1 MKLMRYLYAFAMAGL
16 LAVSCA
22 KESDVVNML
31 PDIKTGDFVTTS
43 RTTATLEG
51 SVALNDASAES
62 MGIVYA
68 DDPNMM
74 VNPQVLT
81 VDLSNGASGRAFSVD
96 VTGLSAG
103 RSYYYRAFVH
113 SSNQYYYG
121 DYRMFTTPQMSAP
134 TFEAFTVS
142 AEDVSASEMQLK
154 AKIRDL
160 GVESNSGVALTNTC
174 FKYRV
179 LADSAQV
186 ASLVF
191 SDSDKDWQTI
201 QASYDADKKSLT
213 ATLTGLHSSTCY
225 AICAYATTAG
235 YGISNLVAVTT
246 EATAAP
252 EVSEVEIAPTGLTG
266 LDLRLTANVT
276 NEGTS
281 QVTERGF
288 VYSST
293 SSIPL
298 IEGSA
303 AVVADGNFSADIV
316 NLTNATKYYIRAYAR
331 NDYGV
336 GYGAVSEYI
345 TPNVVITPT
354 ILTVTVNDIKS
365 TTAVLVGYI
374 DRKGL
379 DVSSIGFV
387 VNGQR
392 IPVNVADNGTFTCS
406 LNNLSP
412 STQISY
418 RAYCT
423 LASGTEYSGEE
434 MWFVTKNAPADEEIV
449 YPGVE

>member
-1 MKLMRYLYAFAMAGL
+1 MRYLYAFAMAGL

-103 RSYYYRAFVH
+103 RTYYYRAFVH

-191 SDSDKDWQTI
+191 SDSDKEWQTI

-252 EVSEVEIAPTGLTG
+252 EVSEAVIMHSESLANAVR
-266 LDLRLTANVT
+266 LRASVLNP
-276 NEGTS
+276 GTS
-281 QVTERGF
+281 PVTERGF
-288 VYSST
+288 VYSSVT
-293 SSIPL
+293 EIPL
-298 IEGSA
+298 YEGSN
-303 AVVADGNFSADIV
+303 AVVANDDFVAEIP
-316 NLTNATKYYIRAYAR
+316 NLASATKYYIRAYAR
-331 NDYGV
+331 NENGI
-336 GYGAVSEYI
+336 GYGAVIEYV
-345 TPNVVITPT
+345 TPDVVITPT
-354 ILTVTVNDIKS
+354 ILTVAANDVKS
-365 TTAVLVGYI
+365 SSATLVGYLK
-374 DRKGL
+374 DNGL
-379 DVSSIGFV
+379 EVSEVGFV
-387 VNGQR
+387 INGNR
-392 IPVNVADNGTFTCS
+392 VPVQQNGNGTYYLELS
-406 LNNLSP
+406 NLSS
-412 STQISY
+412 STQY
-418 RAYCT
+418 TYHAYCI
-423 LASGTEYSGEE
+423 LSSGDTFEGEE
-434 MWFVTKNAPADEEIV
+434 RSFTTKNAPADEEIE
-449 YPGVE
+449 YPAIGS